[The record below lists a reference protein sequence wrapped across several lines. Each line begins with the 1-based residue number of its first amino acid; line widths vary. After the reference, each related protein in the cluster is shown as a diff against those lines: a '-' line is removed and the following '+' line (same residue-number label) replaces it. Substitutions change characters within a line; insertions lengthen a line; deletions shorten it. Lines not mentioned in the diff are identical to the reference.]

1 MHIPPLF
8 ISAALIWV
16 KKDADDTIDSQLFL
30 MLRPD
35 MFKSYNQESDR
46 DDFKYQFLLV
56 SYLSSGIVLQIK
68 NFMIT
73 LLVVHLLVNID

>member
-1 MHIPPLF
+1 M
-8 ISAALIWV
+8 

-35 MFKSYNQESDR
+35 MFKSYNEESDR